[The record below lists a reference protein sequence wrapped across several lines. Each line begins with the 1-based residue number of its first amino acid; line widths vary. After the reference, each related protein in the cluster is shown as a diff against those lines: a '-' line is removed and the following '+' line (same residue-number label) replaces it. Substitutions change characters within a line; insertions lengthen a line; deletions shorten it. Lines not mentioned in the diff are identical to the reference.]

1 MEEKGWMN
9 DLKNKKVTKKRK
21 RRGRKE
27 RKKEQNPDLMTEY
40 SASGR
45 NVSLLRSSDI
55 FIEYSVEYL

>member
-27 RKKEQNPDLMTEY
+27 RKKEKNPDLMTEY

-45 NVSLLRSSDI
+45 SVSLLRPQI
-55 FIEYSVEYL
+55 YSLNTL